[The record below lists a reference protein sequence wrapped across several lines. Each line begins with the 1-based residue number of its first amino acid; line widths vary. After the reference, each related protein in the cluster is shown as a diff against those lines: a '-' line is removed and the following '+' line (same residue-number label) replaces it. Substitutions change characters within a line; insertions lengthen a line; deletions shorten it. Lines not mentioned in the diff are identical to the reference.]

1 MHQAVVRIG
10 DREFG
15 RADSGLV
22 YCEISVVVDGI
33 CFPDPRWTDFAV
45 VVLAW
50 WCEALLRLLR
60 GQSGRIEVEFM
71 EGPYLVEL
79 QHAGPGSVL
88 VSLVEAGLERRVEK
102 RVEAETFS
110 LAQSV
115 VAASDRVLLEC
126 RTRKWWSADADK
138 LQGTFTELRQELG
151 RTVN

>member
-1 MHQAVVRIG
+1 MHQAVIRIG

-15 RADSGLV
+15 RAESGLV
-22 YCEISVVVDGI
+22 YCEISLVVDGI
-33 CFPDPRWTDFAV
+33 CFPDSRWTDFAV

-50 WCEALLRLLR
+50 WCQALLRLLR
-60 GQSGRIEVEFM
+60 GESGRIEVDFM

-79 QHAGPGSVL
+79 QRAGPGLVL
-88 VSLVEAGLERRVEK
+88 LSLVEAGLERRVEK
-102 RVEAETFS
+102 RVEAEAFS

-126 RTRKWWSADADK
+126 KTRNWWSVDADK
-138 LQGTFTELRQELG
+138 LHGSFTELSQVLR